1 MNLRKVDKVIDEDE
15 MKNIKRQNLV
25 VLINSRTSL

>member
-25 VLINSRTSL
+25 VLINPRTSL